1 MAHTKASGMTGK
13 NILTLLTDVVET
25 RYQVAVHGFADTI
38 KVDDYQPDAERNMGV
53 NELVDN
59 GDLDAY
65 KAASGEPINKLK
77 YKRAI
82 RNGVKDLAEN
92 VIGPLMEE

>member
-1 MAHTKASGMTGK
+1 M
-13 NILTLLTDVVET
+13 TLLNDIVEAL
-25 RYQVAVHGFADTI
+25 YDEAVHSFADTM
-38 KVDDYQPDAERNMGV
+38 KVDESQVAYAVNNYQPNVERNMGV
-53 NELVDN
+53 NELVSN

-65 KAASGEPINKLK
+65 KAASGEAINKLK